1 MCTGYGFDTWRVNG
15 DDWIGK
21 ELTENEFI
29 LAVSYYNFIRFS

>member
-29 LAVSYYNFIRFS
+29 GGFLL